1 MSYSIHERSIP
12 EIVMDLLNQF
22 PTLLR
27 KESRLARAEVSEK
40 ITQVAMGLG
49 FLIAGAVL
57 LVPALVVLL
66 EAGVAAL
73 ERAGFEPAIA
83 ALIAGGGAFL
93 VGIILALIGIN
104 RMKMKNLV
112 PEKTLSQF
120 QQDASMAKRQV
131 VRSDDDYQ
139 RAA

>member
-1 MSYSIHERSIP
+1 MSYSVHGRPIP
-12 EIVMDLLNQF
+12 EIVMDLMNQF
-22 PTLLR
+22 PTLVR

-40 ITQVAMGLG
+40 ITQVGIGLG
-49 FLIAGAVL
+49 FLISGAVL

-66 EAGVAAL
+66 EACVAAL
-73 ERAGFEPAIA
+73 QRAGFEPAIA
-83 ALIAGGGAFL
+83 ALIAGGAAFL

-131 VRSDDDYQ
+131 VRSDDEYQ